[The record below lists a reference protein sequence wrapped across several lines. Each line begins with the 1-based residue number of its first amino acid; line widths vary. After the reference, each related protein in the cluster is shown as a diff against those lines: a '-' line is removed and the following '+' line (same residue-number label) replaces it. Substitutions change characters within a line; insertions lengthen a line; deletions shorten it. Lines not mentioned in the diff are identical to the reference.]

1 VELTPRQA
9 DVILTIRN
17 YRHLHGHAPT
27 FSEIADTLRIS
38 RGTAVAHVKA
48 LIRKKKL
55 RHTPG
60 RARTLEVVADMEK
73 EKKG

>member
-1 VELTPRQA
+1 M
-9 DVILTIRN
+9 ILTIRN

-27 FSEIADTLRIS
+27 FREIADTLRIS

-60 RARTLEVVADMEK
+60 RARTLEVVADVKDETRA
-73 EKKG
+73 